1 MGPWICATPLHV
13 RDLRSERSRNSMN
26 MTDEYQAIA
35 ESTTDWESGTAQ
47 MPAARMDYTRV
58 SQEKHVEDGYADEAN
73 SDLGNLGRDVHDM
86 AAAAQFEWRQAS

>member
-1 MGPWICATPLHV
+1 MGPWICVTPLHV
-13 RDLRSERSRNSMN
+13 RDLRSERSRNSMK

-35 ESTTDWESGTAQ
+35 ESTSDWEAGTAR

-58 SQEKHVEDGYADEAN
+58 SQANRVEDGYADEAN

-86 AAAAQFEWRQAS
+86 AGAPYEWRQAS

>member
-1 MGPWICATPLHV
+1 MK
-13 RDLRSERSRNSMN
+13 

-58 SQEKHVEDGYADEAN
+58 SQANHVEDGYADEAN
-73 SDLGNLGRDVHDM
+73 SDLGNLGRDVQGV
-86 AAAAQFEWRQAS
+86 AASAQYEWRQAG